1 MEIHH
6 CINNQFLIFN
16 NQLLIFNVYLFFSR
30 HLACEEGRVQEA
42 GLLIK
47 SGADSTL
54 LNKEK
59 LTPFDL
65 APSDVQGILRKI

>member
-1 MEIHH
+1 MSTNIPT
-6 CINNQFLIFN
+6 Q
-16 NQLLIFNVYLFFSR
+16 NQLYIFIFYR

-47 SGADSTL
+47 SGADITST
-54 LNKEK
+54 NKEK

-65 APSDVQGILRKI
+65 APPNVQEILRKI

>member
-1 MEIHH
+1 MVFH
-6 CINNQFLIFN
+6 
-16 NQLLIFNVYLFFSR
+16 YR

-47 SGADSTL
+47 NGADITL
-54 LNKEK
+54 INKEK

-65 APSDVQGILRKI
+65 APVNVQGILRKI

>member
-1 MEIHH
+1 MLISS
-6 CINNQFLIFN
+6 INKIKFLIVN
-16 NQLLIFNVYLFFSR
+16 GLIFSS

-47 SGADSTL
+47 HGADSTL
-54 LNKEK
+54 INKEK

>member
-1 MEIHH
+1 VLKI
-6 CINNQFLIFN
+6 
-16 NQLLIFNVYLFFSR
+16 LLDCDVHVDAKDSYGNTPL
-30 HLACEEGRVQEA
+30 HLACEEGRIQEA

-65 APSDVQGILRKI
+65 APSDVQAILRKI